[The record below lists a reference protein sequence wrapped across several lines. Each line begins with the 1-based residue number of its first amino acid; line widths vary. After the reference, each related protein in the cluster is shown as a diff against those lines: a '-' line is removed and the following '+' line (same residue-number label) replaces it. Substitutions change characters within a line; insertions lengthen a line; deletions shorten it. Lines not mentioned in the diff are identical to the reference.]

1 VPKEVSAKENEIR
14 NGHLFL
20 EFDEA
25 LNPYG
30 AGHRERNLFADLI
43 KQLEKNGKETEK
55 RRHQIHEYWQFWAD
69 TVPRSLKR
77 SFGTLGYGSL
87 REAVDELADRE
98 NKRAKK

>member
-1 VPKEVSAKENEIR
+1 MARTR
-14 NGHLFL
+14 NYQPSKAHVGM
-20 EFDEA
+20 A
-25 LNPYG
+25 LTNS
-30 AGHRERNLFADLI
+30 ADLI